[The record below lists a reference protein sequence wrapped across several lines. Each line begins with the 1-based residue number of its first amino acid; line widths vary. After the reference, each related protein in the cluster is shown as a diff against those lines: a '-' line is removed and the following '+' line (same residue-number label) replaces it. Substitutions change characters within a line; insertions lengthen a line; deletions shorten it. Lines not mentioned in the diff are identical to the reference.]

1 MHMSM
6 TRVSLLL
13 AGLGLSVASAL
24 PSIPVQGHDMTFQCP
39 PTTCQHAD
47 DSQIRAAMQSFAD
60 AFYTS
65 KNVPKAFDT
74 YVATNYIQ
82 HNAGILSG
90 RQNAID
96 ALQPLFSS
104 SANTFDV
111 KRLTVG
117 QDLENNTMVIIHL
130 EASNTS
136 GNQTTK
142 TDVVDMYRLIG
153 TCIVEH
159 WDVLQAESTTA
170 VNPLAYF

>member
-1 MHMSM
+1 MYTS
-6 TRVSLLL
+6 TTLASLLL
-13 AGLGLSVASAL
+13 AGIGLSIASDS
-24 PSIPVQGHDMTFQCP
+24 PSVPVQGHNMTFQCP

-47 DSQIRAAMQSFAD
+47 TNQIRAAMQSFAD
-60 AFYTS
+60 AFYKT
-65 KNVPKAFDT
+65 KDVPKAFDT

-104 SANTFDV
+104 SDNTFDV
-111 KRLTVG
+111 RRLTVG

-130 EASNTS
+130 QATNTS
-136 GNQTTK
+136 GNQTSK
-142 TDVVDMYRLIG
+142 TDVVDMYRVIG

-159 WDVLQAESTTA
+159 WDVLQAESTAA

>member
-1 MHMSM
+1 MHTS
-6 TRVSLLL
+6 TTCVSLLL
-13 AGLGLSVASAL
+13 AGLGLSAASAL
-24 PSIPVQGHDMTFQCP
+24 PSVPVREHNTTFQCP

-47 DSQIRAAMQSFAD
+47 TNQVRAAMQAFAD
-60 AFYTS
+60 AFYTT
-65 KNVPKAFDT
+65 KNVPEAFDT

-104 SANTFDV
+104 SDNTFDV

-117 QDLENNTMVIIHL
+117 QDLANETMVIIHL
-130 EASNTS
+130 EALNTS